1 MNRIKLT
8 LAQTRRFSN
17 YVDGITWLRTQIK
30 GLTTDLVVLPEN
42 WVGTRILSNGGEF
55 NEYVE
60 MLKAI
65 AEDINALIIGGA
77 VYVNINGR
85 NVSICPMVNEK
96 GLVNYSEKVYPS
108 RQPVRGWR

>member
-1 MNRIKLT
+1 MNSIKLT
-8 LAQTRRFSN
+8 LAQTRRFGS
-17 YVDGITWLRTQIK
+17 YVDGITWFRTQIK

-42 WVGTRILSNGGEF
+42 WVGTRILSNGEF

-65 AEDINALIIGGA
+65 AEDINALVIGGA

-85 NVSICPMVNEK
+85 NVSICPIVNERG
-96 GLVNYSEKVYPS
+96 GLINYSEKIYPS
-108 RQPVRGWR
+108 SNR